1 MVRAP
6 FRSRLS
12 RRSTLRP
19 AAGWEGAH
27 GGSERRL
34 IPRGCVD
41 EGGRMGRHSGDAY
54 EAAPDEWRPEGGGGW
69 APERVHRGGHSPV
82 TRRSVLGIL
91 GVAGAAAACTAG
103 VSVV

>member
-54 EAAPDEWRPEGGGGW
+54 EAAPDEWRPERGGDK
-69 APERVHRGGHSPV
+69 GHSPV